1 MAFVTGAAID
11 AGVTGE
17 VTQLPLVAL
26 YALAVCGG
34 IRKMSPLVQ
43 WGEVQVLDLQRNE
56 LLLRRTVTFRGDTDT
71 ARGRFC
77 QRNVEGCH
85 ALNSRVV
92 NGGHVH
98 P

>member
-1 MAFVTGAAID
+1 MASVTGAAID

-43 WGEVQVLDLQRNE
+43 WGEVQSSRSPAQQI
-56 LLLRRTVTFRGDTDT
+56 
-71 ARGRFC
+71 A
-77 QRNVEGCH
+77 
-85 ALNSRVV
+85 AAANSYIPR
-92 NGGHVH
+92 
-98 P
+98 